1 MKKIL
6 SIVLI
11 LCASWQLL
19 AQHEIPARWGLH
31 ILDEAEL
38 LSPEAVGRIEKRLQ
52 HIEDSTK
59 HQLTVILIES
69 LKGISMYD
77 YALDL
82 FKQWEL
88 GENSAVLIIVAEDH
102 QMHFK
107 VGVGLE
113 EKLSPAICNRIILNE
128 LVPTFRRSEFDAG
141 VEAAVTSMIDAAN
154 GEYISHHG
162 SLADEVNAMIW
173 YFVIAVLVIIAI
185 AGLRIAG
192 SGGWILYVFLIP
204 LFVIIPGLVINWNS
218 GLVLAGIYATAF
230 PILKFIFNKMGWTEK
245 FTDRKKF
252 NRAKTRKQKSPG
264 WTPSSGWFG
273 ESVLSTPNKSI
284 DIVKDTRDFT
294 GHGGSFSG
302 GGSSGSW

>member
-6 SIVLI
+6 SIVLMV
-11 LCASWQLL
+11 CAAWQLL
-19 AQHEIPARWGLH
+19 AQQEIPERWGLH
-31 ILDEAEL
+31 IVDEANV

-52 HIEDSTK
+52 HFEDSTK

-82 FKQWEL
+82 SKQWEL
-88 GENSAVLIIVAEDH
+88 GENSAVLIIVVEDH
-102 QMHFK
+102 QMHIK

-113 EKLSPAICNRIILNE
+113 EQLSPAISNRIILNE
-128 LVPTFRRSEFDAG
+128 LVPTFRRSEFDKG
-141 VEAAVTSMIDAAN
+141 VEAAVNSMIDAVK

-162 SLADEVNAMIW
+162 SLADEVNTMIW
-173 YFVIAVLVIIAI
+173 YFVIAVLIVIAI

-192 SGGWILYVFLIP
+192 SGGWILYAFLIP
-204 LFVIIPGLVINWNS
+204 LFLIIPGLVLNWNS
-218 GLVLAGIYATAF
+218 GFVMAGIYATVF
-230 PILKFIFNKMGWTEK
+230 PMLKFLFNKMGWTEK

-252 NRAKTRKQKSPG
+252 NKAKTRKQKSPG

-273 ESVLSTPNKSI
+273 ESGVPAAGKPL
-284 DIVKDTRDFT
+284 DIAKQAKDFT
-294 GHGGSFSG
+294 GQGGSFSG